1 MNIVV
6 CLKQVPKKD
15 SILRIAADQKW
26 IDDRDLS
33 YEMSEADAYA
43 LEEALR
49 QKEKH
54 GSGEVIV
61 IALGAERVR
70 QSIKEALAKGA
81 DRAIHLHDEVFNT
94 AVDAAGVARALAA
107 ALKDEKVDL
116 IFTGLQSDDYGFAQV
131 GLILAETLGL
141 SSATIVMEVQPQE
154 STVRVKRELESG
166 WFQWVTIP
174 MPALLTIQSGI
185 NQLRYATLKGIM
197 AAKKKEIR
205 EVKAADLGLTADDL
219 KPLQVIEKAYLP
231 QKSKQTEIIEGRA
244 PEAAAKLVEKL
255 RFDARVL

>member
-61 IALGAERVR
+61 LALGPERVR

-81 DRAIHLHDEVFNT
+81 DRAIHLHDDVFNAAT
-94 AVDAAGVARALAA
+94 DAAGIARALAA
-107 ALKDEKVDL
+107 ALKNETFDL
-116 IFTGLQSDDYGFAQV
+116 VFTGLQSDDYGYAQV

-141 SSATIVMEVQPQE
+141 SSATIVMEVQPE
-154 STVRVKRELESG
+154 GSEVRVKRELESG
-166 WFQWVTIP
+166 WFQWVRIP

-197 AAKKKEIR
+197 AAKKKEIK
-205 EVKAADLGLTADDL
+205 EVKAADLGLTAEDL
-219 KPLQVIEKAYLP
+219 QPAQVIEKAYLP
-231 QKSKQTEIIEGRA
+231 IKSKQTEIIDGKPA
-244 PEAAAKLVEKL
+244 EAAAKLIEKL
-255 RFDARVL
+255 KFDARVL